1 MVNAAGWQPDP
12 QHHDQDRY
20 WDGAAWTDEVRPAEP
35 GGDLGGAP
43 DHVPQLHR
51 ALSEA
56 AADLD
61 AVEDRLSTLFERTE
75 RPGPASGR
83 GPAPARRTTLPPEVA
98 VAGGV
103 SAGDDEDILD
113 LFEDGEVEEAD
124 DDVGFAEPVVADRRA
139 IIGEYEDDIG
149 GDFAELD
156 AELAA
161 EEPDEPG
168 RGKRRMLGRRAK
180 RTAAAGGRDA

>member
-35 GGDLGGAP
+35 GADLGRAP

-75 RPGPASGR
+75 RPRSASGPGPAR
-83 GPAPARRTTLPPEVA
+83 PTTSPPEA
-98 VAGGV
+98 AGAGGA

-124 DDVGFAEPVVADRRA
+124 DDVGFAEPAVADRRA

-161 EEPDEPG
+161 EEPDEPA
-168 RGKRRMLGRRAK
+168 RGKRRMLRRRAK
-180 RTAAAGGRDA
+180 GTAAVGDRDA